1 MSNSVSN
8 RLFKMVISYWPLLI
22 VSTISAFIYVAFN
35 GLSVWLTASLFN
47 NILTDF
53 EDLIVNH
60 DNLRNTKV
68 SINDQLKYWT
78 NELILRD
85 SALESLKVLCYTIIG
100 SFLFKNIF
108 LYIKNIVLTY
118 IQFNLITKLRVRL
131 YAHLQ
136 KMSLSYFDKSQSG
149 ALSSIV
155 LNDVSNMRVAF
166 GASFHKLF
174 VEPIN
179 IILFVALLLIINLK
193 LALISIIIVPLS
205 GAIVI
210 LIGRSIRRKSKR
222 TAEKIA
228 RIMSIMAENLNS
240 IRVVKSFSMESFETD
255 RFTSEQ
261 ERYYQLIFRRAKLRL
276 ISSPIIEMI
285 GAFIGVCLLWIGG
298 HDVLVSHNMNSED
311 FIRFILILFSVLGP
325 IRNLSNVSVELQKGF
340 ASADRVFE
348 VLDTP
353 ELIKSKQNATII
365 SELNDQI
372 SFNNVSFNYDGTDSV
387 LKDVSFNMKKGTVT
401 ALVGSSGAGKS
412 TIADLIPRFY
422 DVVDGS
428 VTIDGVDIKDIDIK
442 SLRRLMGIVSQETI
456 LFNDTIGSNI
466 KYGLQSVSDKRLE
479 LAAKNANA
487 LDFIKEQPEG
497 FETII
502 GEKGVRLSGGQRQRI
517 AIARGILKNP
527 PILILDEATSSL
539 DTESEYLVQ
548 TAIDNLMAD
557 RTVLV
562 IAHRLTTVENADS
575 ILVMDSGQIVA
586 SGTHQ
591 ELLNQE
597 GIYTRLYNKQFK
609 K

>member
-1 MSNSVSN
+1 
-8 RLFKMVISYWPLLI
+8 
-22 VSTISAFIYVAFN
+22 VAFN

-60 DNLRNTKV
+60 DNLRNTKI

-255 RFTSEQ
+255 RFTNEQ

-298 HDVLVSHNMNSED
+298 YDVLVSQNMNSED

-372 SFNNVSFNYDGTDSV
+372 SFNSVSFNYDGNDSV

-428 VTIDGVDIKDIDIK
+428 VTIDGVDIKDIEIK

-466 KYGLQSVSDKRLE
+466 KYGLRSVSDKRLE